1 MNLSTKRLLDR
12 FIRYVQVDTTASESA
27 TAYPSSPGQLV
38 LGKLI
43 ADELRAMGAS
53 DVEQTEKGIVFATLP
68 AVKAKAGP
76 VIAWIAHL
84 DTSPETTGKDVKPL
98 VHHNYQ
104 GLPITLPGK
113 PGLIL
118 NPAVHPDLAA
128 MVGKTL
134 VTTDGSTLLGAD
146 DKAGV
151 AVIIEA
157 AHRLLEKSDQ
167 PRGTIRL
174 CLTCDEEIGKGTDH
188 LDILHLGADWAYT
201 LDGGGTSEIDHATFS
216 ADLAEVIVH
225 GVNIHP
231 AIAKD
236 RMTNALRMAGMLL
249 ERLPRTMAPETTE
262 GDKGFLHPYKIE
274 GSVDRVRIAI
284 LLRDFN
290 TSRLSEQADLLR
302 SIARAIEADF
312 PAGRFEINIKQQYRN
327 MAEGLAAAPLALPLA
342 EKAMRFAGLEP
353 RLTNVRGGTDGS
365 RLTEKGLP
373 CPNLSCGEHNLH
385 SPLEWTC
392 LEEMDIACK
401 VLEQMASILAEGG
414 LSPLHR
420 MSMNG

>member
-1 MNLSTKRLLDR
+1 MRHPAQRLLDR
-12 FIRYVQVDTTASESA
+12 FVRYVKVDTTANDSSP
-27 TAYPSSPGQLV
+27 TYPSSPGQLI

-43 ADELRAMGAS
+43 ADELRAMGAKE
-53 DVEQTEKGIVFATLP
+53 VEQTDKGIVFATLP
-68 AVKAKAGP
+68 AVQAKPGP
-76 VIAWIAHL
+76 VVAWIAHL
-84 DTSPETTGKDVKPL
+84 DTSPETTGKDVQPM
-98 VHHNYQ
+98 VHSNYQ
-104 GLPITLPGK
+104 GQAIPLHGK
-113 PGLIL
+113 PGLVL
-118 NPAVHPDLAA
+118 DPGHHPDLAA
-128 MVGKTL
+128 LVGKTI

-157 AHRLLEKSDQ
+157 AHRLLEKPNQ

-188 LDILHLGADWAYT
+188 LDLKKLGADWAYT

-236 RMTNALRMAGMLL
+236 RMTNALRMAGILL

-262 GDKGFLHPYKIE
+262 GEKGFLHPYKIE
-274 GSVDRVRIAI
+274 GGVDRVRIAI
-284 LLRDFN
+284 LLRDFQ
-290 TSRLSEQADLLR
+290 TAKLAEQADLLR
-302 SIARAIEADF
+302 SIARSIEADF
-312 PAGRFEINIKQQYRN
+312 PAGRIEINIKPQYRN
-327 MAEGLAAAPLALPLA
+327 MADGMEKAPHVLPLA
-342 EKAMRFAGLEP
+342 QQAMEAAGLAP
-353 RLTNVRGGTDGS
+353 RLTSVRGGTDGS

-392 LEEMDIACK
+392 LEEMDTACS
-401 VLEQMASILAEGG
+401 VLEKMAVILAQG
-414 LSPLHR
+414 
-420 MSMNG
+420 

>member
-1 MNLSTKRLLDR
+1 MSHPAQRLLDR
-12 FIRYVQVDTTASESA
+12 FVRYVQVDTTANDAS
-27 TAYPSSPGQLV
+27 TTYPSSPGQLV

-43 ADELRAMGAS
+43 AEELRAMGAS
-53 DVEQTEKGIVFATLP
+53 DVEHTDKGIVFATLP
-68 AVKAKAGP
+68 AVKAKPGP
-76 VIAWIAHL
+76 TVAWIAHM
-84 DTSPETTGKDVKPL
+84 DTSPETTGKGVQPQ
-98 VHHNYQ
+98 VHANYQ
-104 GLPITLPGK
+104 GQPIPLPGK
-113 PGLIL
+113 QGLVL
-118 NPAVHPDLAA
+118 DPAHHPDLAA

-151 AVIIEA
+151 AVIIETA
-157 AHRLLEKSDQ
+157 QRLLEKPDQ
-167 PRGTIRL
+167 PRGLIRL

-188 LDILHLGADWAYT
+188 LDLKKLGADWAYT

-249 ERLPRTMAPETTE
+249 ERLPRTMAPETTDGE
-262 GDKGFLHPYKIE
+262 KGFLHPYKIE
-274 GSVDRVRIAI
+274 GGVDRVRIAI
-284 LLRDFN
+284 LLRDFKTAN
-290 TSRLSEQADLLR
+290 LAEQADLLR
-302 SIARAIEADF
+302 SIARSIEADF
-312 PAGRFEINIKQQYRN
+312 LAGRIEINIKPQYRN
-327 MAEGLAAAPLALPLA
+327 MADGMEKAPRAIPLAHQ
-342 EKAMRFAGLEP
+342 AMAAAGLEP
-353 RLTNVRGGTDGS
+353 RLTSVRGGTDGS

-392 LEEMDIACK
+392 LEEMDIACG
-401 VLEQMASILAEGG
+401 VLEKMAVILADG
-414 LSPLHR
+414 
-420 MSMNG
+420 

>member
-1 MNLSTKRLLDR
+1 
-12 FIRYVQVDTTASESA
+12 
-27 TAYPSSPGQLV
+27 
-38 LGKLI
+38 
-43 ADELRAMGAS
+43 
-53 DVEQTEKGIVFATLP
+53 
-68 AVKAKAGP
+68 
-76 VIAWIAHL
+76 
-84 DTSPETTGKDVKPL
+84 
-98 VHHNYQ
+98 
-104 GLPITLPGK
+104 
-113 PGLIL
+113 
-118 NPAVHPDLAA
+118 
-128 MVGKTL
+128 
-134 VTTDGSTLLGAD
+134 
-146 DKAGV
+146 
-151 AVIIEA
+151 
-157 AHRLLEKSDQ
+157 
-167 PRGTIRL
+167 
-174 CLTCDEEIGKGTDH
+174 
-188 LDILHLGADWAYT
+188 
-201 LDGGGTSEIDHATFS
+201 
-216 ADLAEVIVH
+216 
-225 GVNIHP
+225 
-231 AIAKD
+231 
-236 RMTNALRMAGMLL
+236 MTNALRMAGMLL

-274 GSVDRVRIAI
+274 GGVDSVRIAI

-290 TSRLSEQADLLR
+290 TSRVSEQADLLR
-302 SIARAIEADF
+302 SIARAIETDF

-327 MAEGLAAAPLALPLA
+327 MAEGLAAAPQVLPLA

>member
-1 MNLSTKRLLDR
+1 MSHPAQRLLDR
-12 FIRYVQVDTTASESA
+12 FVRYVQVDTTANDAS
-27 TAYPSSPGQLV
+27 TTYPSSPGQLV

-43 ADELRAMGAS
+43 AEELRAMGAS
-53 DVEQTEKGIVFATLP
+53 DVEQTDKGIVFATLP
-68 AVKAKAGP
+68 AVKAKPGP
-76 VIAWIAHL
+76 TVAWIAHM
-84 DTSPETTGKDVKPL
+84 DTSPETTGKGVQPQ
-98 VHHNYQ
+98 VHANYQ
-104 GLPITLPGK
+104 GQPIPLPGK
-113 PGLIL
+113 QGLVL
-118 NPAVHPDLAA
+118 DPAHHPDLAA

-151 AVIIEA
+151 AVIIETA
-157 AHRLLEKSDQ
+157 QRLLEKPDQ
-167 PRGTIRL
+167 PRGLIRL

-188 LDILHLGADWAYT
+188 LDLKKLGADWAYT

-249 ERLPRTMAPETTE
+249 ERLPRTMAPETTDGE
-262 GDKGFLHPYKIE
+262 KGFLHPYKIE
-274 GSVDRVRIAI
+274 GGVDRVRIAI
-284 LLRDFN
+284 LLRDFK
-290 TSRLSEQADLLR
+290 TEKLADQADLLR
-302 SIARAIEADF
+302 SIARSIEADF
-312 PAGRFEINIKQQYRN
+312 PAGRIEINIKQQYRN
-327 MAEGLAAAPLALPLA
+327 MADGMEKAPRAIPLAHQ
-342 EKAMRFAGLEP
+342 AMVAAGLEP
-353 RLTNVRGGTDGS
+353 RLTSVRGGTDGS

-392 LEEMDIACK
+392 LEEMDIACG
-401 VLEQMASILAEGG
+401 VLEKMAVILADG
-414 LSPLHR
+414 
-420 MSMNG
+420 